1 MSVISATTQT
11 GPYVGNGVTTTFP
24 FDFTVTAATEL
35 YVQADG
41 VTVSTSAYTVTI
53 NANGSG
59 SVVMG
64 AAPANGVSIMIY
76 QSPDWLQDS
85 QFETQGAYSLASVN
99 AINRRQTIRANYLA
113 KIPANTNASSLT
125 SGTLAAGR
133 MPALTGDVT
142 TTVGTVAT
150 TIGAN
155 KVTRG
160 MLSATA
166 GAAILGA
173 TGAGNVS
180 DLTAAQAT
188 SILNAVVGDAG
199 SGGTKG
205 LVPAPGAGDNAAGK
219 FLKADGTW
227 SVPPGTGGGA
237 GTTTNALT
245 INNSGSGV
253 ASGGT
258 FNGASAITISYN
270 SIGATRAGAI
280 TAGDLT
286 ISTARLAGRTT
297 AATGAIEEISV
308 GANLSLSAGVLN
320 TGATVALLASPTF
333 TGTPAAPT
341 AAVGTNT
348 TQIATTAFVQGEKA
362 SSLQT
367 VASASTVTPTFL
379 NDQVNV
385 TALAAPCQFLNPTG
399 TPTEKG
405 IAIRIK
411 DNGTARALTYDTQY
425 RAVGVTLP
433 TTTVISKTLY
443 LGMIY
448 NSADTK
454 WDVVSVAQEA

>member
-64 AAPANGVSIMIY
+64 AAPANGVSIMLY

-113 KIPANTNASSLT
+113 KIPANTNAGSLT
-125 SGTLAAGR
+125 SGTLSAAR

-160 MLSATA
+160 MLAVTS

-180 DLTAAQAT
+180 DLTTAQAT
-188 SILNAVVGDAG
+188 SILNAMVGDAG

-205 LVPAPGAGDNAAGK
+205 LVPAPGSGDAAANK

-227 SVPPGTGGGA
+227 SVPAGGGGGA

-258 FNGASAITISYN
+258 FDGSSARTISYN
-270 SIGATRAGAI
+270 SIGAAP
-280 TAGDLT
+280 
-286 ISTARLAGRTT
+286 
-297 AATGAIEEISV
+297 
-308 GANLSLSAGVLN
+308 
-320 TGATVALLASPTF
+320 LASPTF
-333 TGTPAAPT
+333 TGVPAAPT
-341 AAVGTNT
+341 AAVNTNT
-348 TQIATTAFVQGEKA
+348 TQIATTAFVIGQGYAPLASPTLTGTPAAPTASVGTNTTQLATTAFVQGEKA
-362 SSLQT
+362 SAIQA

-379 NDQVNV
+379 NDQVNI
-385 TALAAPCQFLNPTG
+385 TALAVACQLLNPTG
-399 TPTEKG
+399 TATEKG
-405 IAIRIK
+405 LVVRIK

-433 TTTVISKTLY
+433 STTVISKTLY

-448 NSADTK
+448 NSTDTK
-454 WDVVSVAQEA
+454 WDVVAVAQE

>member
-64 AAPANGVSIMIY
+64 AAPANGVSIMLY

-113 KIPANTNASSLT
+113 KIPANTNAGSLT
-125 SGTLAAGR
+125 SGTLSAAR

-160 MLSATA
+160 MLAVTS

-180 DLTAAQAT
+180 DLTTAQAT
-188 SILNAVVGDAG
+188 SILNAMVGDAG

-205 LVPAPGAGDNAAGK
+205 LVPAPGSGDAAANK

-227 SVPPGTGGGA
+227 SVPAGGGGGA

-258 FNGASAITISYN
+258 FNGSAAITISYN
-270 SIGATRAGAI
+270 SIGAAP
-280 TAGDLT
+280 
-286 ISTARLAGRTT
+286 
-297 AATGAIEEISV
+297 
-308 GANLSLSAGVLN
+308 
-320 TGATVALLASPTF
+320 LASPTF
-333 TGTPAAPT
+333 TGVPAAPT
-341 AAVGTNT
+341 AAVNTNT
-348 TQIATTAFVQGEKA
+348 TQIATTAFVIGQGYAPLASPTLTGTPAAPTASVGTNTTQLATTAFVQGEKA
-362 SSLQT
+362 SAIQA

-379 NDQVNV
+379 NDQVNI
-385 TALAAPCQFLNPTG
+385 TALAVACQLLNPTG
-399 TPTEKG
+399 TATEKG
-405 IAIRIK
+405 LVVRIK

-433 TTTVISKTLY
+433 STTVISKTLY

-448 NSADTK
+448 NSTDTK
-454 WDVVSVAQEA
+454 WDVVAVAQE